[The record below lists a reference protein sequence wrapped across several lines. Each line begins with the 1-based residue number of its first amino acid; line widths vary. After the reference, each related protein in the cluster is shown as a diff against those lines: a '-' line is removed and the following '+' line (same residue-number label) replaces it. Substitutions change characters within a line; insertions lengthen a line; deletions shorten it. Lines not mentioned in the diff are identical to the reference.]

1 MEVAGASA
9 RACERRVTDG
19 INHRCDRVRGGERG
33 RWAVTDGAERC
44 RWREQGVVVV
54 GFRVFGVGGGGGR
67 SLWMGEIRLIK
78 QTAGGEAAG
87 TERVRSDCWGQTER
101 KR

>member
-33 RWAVTDGAERC
+33 RRAVTDGAERC
-44 RWREQGVVVV
+44 RWREQGVEVVV
-54 GFRVFGVGGGGGR
+54 VVVAGFRVFRGWRWGLGG
-67 SLWMGEIRLIK
+67 LWMGEM
-78 QTAGGEAAG
+78 
-87 TERVRSDCWGQTER
+87 
-101 KR
+101 